1 LGATGISE
9 MSLDSNL
16 INAANI
22 HMKVIYDQFK
32 DYDLEM
38 LEEFRRQFNLAEA
51 AWPVLTAVGM
61 PNQVM
66 DTCSDKIKLL
76 DKLIALVKE
85 VQGMKK

>member
-1 LGATGISE
+1 
-9 MSLDSNL
+9 MSLDVNL
-16 INAANI
+16 INSANI
-22 HMKVIYDQFK
+22 HLKIVYEEFK

-76 DKLIALVKE
+76 DKLIELVKE
-85 VQGMKK
+85 VQGIKKC